1 MARKIKEFDTL
12 LMKGKWDMKCVE
24 KFMVYCNIPFW
35 YMPEKTVQHLLN
47 NVESTAEV
55 M

>member
-1 MARKIKEFDTL
+1 
-12 LMKGKWDMKCVE
+12 MKGKLDTKCVE
-24 KFMVYCNIPFW
+24 KFMVYCNILFQ
-35 YMPEKTVQHLLN
+35 YMLGKKVHHLLN